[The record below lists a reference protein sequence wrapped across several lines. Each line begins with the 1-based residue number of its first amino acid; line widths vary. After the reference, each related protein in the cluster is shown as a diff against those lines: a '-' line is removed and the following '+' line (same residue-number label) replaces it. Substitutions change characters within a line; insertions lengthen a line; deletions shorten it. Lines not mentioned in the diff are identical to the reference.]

1 MAKVADQYLEINP
14 WKITEE
20 GFRADRSQVSESI
33 FALGNEFMGSRG
45 SFEEGFSGQTL
56 IGNYLNGIYEEAPI
70 EHPNTYRGISTR
82 HAFMVNSLNWFSMVI
97 ECEGETLDLAV
108 SKHRDFVRELDLK
121 TGIVLRTFIW
131 ETGSGRQIRL
141 KFTRFLSMA
150 TPNLACQRVELES
163 LGGSVEVKV
172 EFGLDF
178 NPPHRFIGK
187 SPWIQQRSGVD
198 SGVTA
203 ILGKTEKTN
212 QFAYSAFVVEGT
224 DETEPRTSERY
235 VGQAVTLELKEG
247 EPKTLT
253 RKVATFASKVASSD
267 AACLWD
273 EFLGRS
279 AAILET
285 GYEEA
290 LSAHVAYWTDVWE
303 TQDIGIDGDDA
314 QQQGIRYCIFQLHQT
329 YHGVDPANNVGA
341 KGLTGEA
348 YSGHT
353 FWDTETYCLPFYLF
367 NNPEAAR
374 NLLEYR
380 YHTLPQALDWAK
392 LQDCVGAAYPMSTID
407 GTESCGVWWH
417 GNLEIHVSAAVAY
430 GIWHYV
436 KICGDSEFLYDKGV
450 EMLIEISR
458 FYASRGNW
466 GPQGEFG
473 FYGVMGPDEFHTFV
487 NNNTYT
493 NVLAQ
498 KTFRWTDDAI
508 DQMAKESPEAYRS
521 LVERLSFDDS
531 EREGWRKM
539 DAAMKIP
546 QDEETGVYEQHD
558 GFFELPHLD
567 IHSIPVEDFPLY
579 GSWALPRIYRYDMI
593 KQPDVLLLH
602 FFFSEDYS
610 LENKRVNYEYYEP
623 RCIHESSLSPSVHSI
638 LAAEIDKEEDAVS
651 FARFA
656 TRLDLDNYN
665 RNTSEGLHTTSIAA
679 AWMNIVYGFGGLRS
693 DGKMLALSPTCPPG
707 WDGFS
712 FRINYQGSRLAVRVA
727 KGIAKIWIEGGGPLT
742 AKIYGNEQRI
752 DGEGVQLNLKHQ

>member
-1 MAKVADQYLEINP
+1 M
-14 WKITEE
+14 
-20 GFRADRSQVSESI
+20 SESI

-45 SFEEGFSGQTL
+45 SFDEGFGGKTL
-56 IGNYLNGIYEEAPI
+56 IGNYLNGVYEETPI
-70 EHPNTYRGISTR
+70 QHPNTYKGISTR
-82 HAFMVNSLNWFSMVI
+82 HAFMVNSLNWFATRITCGDEV
-97 ECEGETLDLAV
+97 LDLAE
-108 SKHRDFVRELDLK
+108 SIYRDFRRELDLR
-121 TGIVLRTFIW
+121 TGVVTRSFVW
-131 ETGSGRQIRL
+131 ETQSGPELRL
-141 KFTRFLSMA
+141 TFTRFISMA
-150 TPNLACQRVELES
+150 EPNLACQRLEIEV
-163 LGGSVEVKV
+163 LAGEASVEI

-178 NPPHRFIGK
+178 RPPHRFIGK
-187 SPWIQQRSGVD
+187 SPWVQRKVEANGT
-198 SGVTA
+198 TA
-203 ILGKTEKTN
+203 ILGETENTH
-212 QFAYSAFVVEGT
+212 QFAFSVFAI
-224 DETEPRTSERY
+224 DETDALRTKVAEKY
-235 VGQAVTLELKEG
+235 VGRVAKLDLTAG
-247 EPKTLT
+247 EPKRLT
-253 RKVATFASKVASSD
+253 RRIANLAVKQTDLSVD
-267 AACLWD
+267 GLWD
-273 EFLGRS
+273 ECTSRAS
-279 AAILET
+279 AVLET
-285 GYEEA
+285 GYDEA
-290 LSAHVAYWTDVWE
+290 LAAHVDYWTEVWN
-303 TQDIGIDGDDA
+303 TQDIVIEGDDE

-329 YHGVDPANNVGA
+329 YHGVDAANNVGA

-430 GIWHYV
+430 GIWHYG
-436 KICGDSEFLYDKGV
+436 KICGDSEFLFGKGV

-466 GPQGEFG
+466 GPAGEFG

-498 KTFRWTDDAI
+498 KTFRWTADAM
-508 DQMAKESPEAYRS
+508 DRMAKEAPEAYGK
-521 LVERLSFDDS
+521 LVEKLTFERG
-531 EREGWRKM
+531 EREAWAKM

-546 QDEETGVYEQHD
+546 LNEQTGVYEQHD

-567 IHSIPVEDFPLY
+567 IDSIPVEEFPLY
-579 GSWALPRIYRYDMI
+579 HNWALPRIYRYDMI

-602 FFFSEDYS
+602 FFFSADYS
-610 LENKRVNYEYYEP
+610 RENKRANYEYYEP

-638 LAAEIDKEEDAVS
+638 LAAEIGEAEDAVE

-693 DGKMLALSPTCPPG
+693 DGDTLALNPSCPPS
-707 WDGFS
+707 WKAFS
-712 FRINYQGSRLAVRVA
+712 FKINIGGSRLAVSVGDGSVSLR
-727 KGIAKIWIEGGGPLT
+727 IEVGDPLSVR
-742 AKIYGNEQRI
+742 IYGEDTEI
-752 DGEGVQLNLKHQ
+752 DSAGRQLELRTP

>member
-1 MAKVADQYLEINP
+1 MAKVADQYLTVDP
-14 WKITEE
+14 WKIAEE
-20 GFRADRSQVSESI
+20 GFHPERAQVSESI

-45 SFEEGFSGQTL
+45 SFDEGFTGQTL

-70 EHPNTYRGISTR
+70 EHPNTYKGISTR
-82 HAFMVNSLNWFSMVI
+82 HAFMVNSLNWFATRI
-97 ECEGETLDLAV
+97 ECEGETLDLATCK
-108 SKHRDFVRELDLK
+108 SRDFVRELNLK
-121 TGIVLRTFIW
+121 TGVVTRSFIW
-131 ETGSGRQIRL
+131 ETQTGSEIRL
-141 KFTRFLSMA
+141 VFTRFLSMA
-150 TPNLACQRVELES
+150 SPNLACQRIELEALS
-163 LGGSVEVKV
+163 GPTPVLM

-178 NPPHRFIGK
+178 NPPHRFIGR
-187 SPWIQQRSGVD
+187 SPWVQRQSGVEN
-198 SGVTA
+198 GVTA
-203 ILGKTEKTN
+203 ILGETEKTH
-212 QFAYSAFVVEGT
+212 QFAFSAIVIDGPDGMEL
-224 DETEPRTSERY
+224 RKAERY
-235 VGQAVTLELKEG
+235 VGQAVTLDLTVG
-247 EPKTLT
+247 DPMLLT
-253 RKVATFASKVASSD
+253 RKVATFAEKQPGIDIGDFWGDCTKRAGALLATDYDD
-267 AACLWD
+267 ALD
-273 EFLGRS
+273 
-279 AAILET
+279 
-285 GYEEA
+285 
-290 LSAHVAYWTDVWE
+290 AHVGYWTSVWN
-303 TQDIGIDGDDA
+303 TQDIVIDGDDA

-436 KICGDSEFLYDKGV
+436 KICGDSEFLFSKGV
-450 EMLIEISR
+450 EMLVEISR

-466 GPQGEFG
+466 GPNGEFG

-493 NVLAQ
+493 NVIAQ
-498 KTFRWTDDAI
+498 KTFEWTEDAI
-508 DQMAKESPEAYRS
+508 ARMASEAPEAHRE
-521 LVERLSFDDS
+521 LVERLSFKDS
-531 EREGWRKM
+531 ERELWRKM
-539 DAAMKIP
+539 GAAMKVP
-546 QDEETGVYEQHD
+546 QDASTGVYEQHD

-602 FFFSEDYS
+602 FFFSGDYS
-610 LENKRVNYEYYEP
+610 LENKRANYEYYEP

-638 LAAEIDKEEDAVS
+638 LAAEIGKEEDAVD

-665 RNTSEGLHTTSIAA
+665 RNTAEGLHTTSIAA

-693 DGKMLALSPTCPPG
+693 DGEMIALSPSCPAG
-707 WDGFS
+707 WTGFS
-712 FRINYQGSRLAVRVA
+712 FKINLRGSRLVVRVGEGRA
-727 KGIAKIWIEGGGPLT
+727 SFQIEDGEPL
-742 AKIYGNEQRI
+742 KLRIYGEELTVGKTEAQMESVRS
-752 DGEGVQLNLKHQ
+752 